1 MGEHGPMR
9 PLGGGLELRSYLSS
23 SLRSSS
29 RKIRCGMPPRPNGIC
44 RHCCGIGWI
53 VGRGLC
59 RKCYTS
65 PVLRNLYL
73 TYRVKRR
80 VARGATYAHCAICGR
95 WRYITGRD
103 RCQSCYRLYVSAR
116 GDYDST
122 DSEREARIEEYKRRA
137 GRRLPLF
144 TCEMTRH
151 ET

>member
-1 MGEHGPMR
+1 MAPDGPVAVDGIPQLFEFESAAIEQENR
-9 PLGGGLELRSYLSS
+9 VWH
-23 SLRSSS
+23 
-29 RKIRCGMPPRPNGIC
+29 MPPRPNGIC

-116 GDYDST
+116 DDYDSM

-137 GRRLPLF
+137 ARRLPLF
-144 TCEMTRH
+144 SCEMTRH